1 MNHAQYK
8 ILNTATLFS
17 LGVVLL
23 AMLLQWIAAPA
34 YRTSNSDLLAK
45 TVEEDR
51 WVLPHHLYEIIQSGQ
66 IENFLFVDLRTT
78 GDYSQGSL
86 QGAVNV
92 PFENLL
98 DRKSGKKL
106 KSDKPL
112 ILFSGSESL
121 TSVAGMMLHAKGYDR
136 VFTLSNDYQFVK
148 ENVLE
153 KYAPSAAMSKG
164 EKARF
169 DFNRYFKTNP
179 NAQDVTS
186 KPQPK
191 IIETEVIQAAGGC

>member
-1 MNHAQYK
+1 MNHSQYK
-8 ILNTATLFS
+8 ILNTAALFS
-17 LGVVLL
+17 FGVVLL
-23 AMLLQWIAAPA
+23 AMLFQWIAAPA
-34 YRTSNSDLLAK
+34 YRASNNDLLAK

-51 WVLPHHLYEIIQSGQ
+51 WVLPHHLYGIIQSGQ
-66 IENFLFVDLRTT
+66 MEKFLFVDLRTT
-78 GDYSQGSL
+78 GEYSQGSL
-86 QGAVNV
+86 PGAVNV

-98 DRKSGKKL
+98 DRKPGKKL

-121 TSVAGMMLHAKGYDR
+121 TSVAGMMLHAKGYGR
-136 VFTLSNDYQFVK
+136 VFTLANDYQFVT
-148 ENVLE
+148 ENVLDN
-153 KYAPSAAMSKG
+153 YAPSAAMSKG

-179 NAQDVTS
+179 NAQDATS